1 MRFNRPLTLHPLA
14 AAMLIAGVL
23 TSALAQAD
31 ETAPAA
37 PTPMAK
43 LPEAPKLVLTGNKE
57 LFNEATSAAMPL
69 TPAQIEQLRAQL
81 NATQTALHD
90 GPPPELRTPRILA
103 SFAPGATVQVI
114 HVVQGYPTTLSFLD
128 NSGHPWA
135 ISSVA
140 YNKAWFTVD
149 QPAATQK
156 TAPENVLT
164 ISALTVSASSTLPV
178 LLKGAPA
185 PVILLLQTGSTVADV
200 SASVVMN
207 ARAPTSPSD
216 VIETPPVSA
225 VADET
230 MMLFLSNTP
239 PVGAIALVTHQ
250 SGLQAWQ
257 FKDATYVRT
266 QDYLL
271 SPAWTGSGSS
281 PDGMHVYQTEN
292 TATVLLQQRDGHT
305 AMINLDKA
313 ADHE

>member
-1 MRFNRPLTLHPLA
+1 MHFKSQFKLQALVATL
-14 AAMLIAGVL
+14 LISGLIGSVSVRADDAG
-23 TSALAQAD
+23 
-31 ETAPAA
+31 PAA

-81 NATQTALHD
+81 SATQTALHD

-103 SFAPGATVQVI
+103 SFAPGATVQVV

-140 YNKAWFTVD
+140 FNKSWFIVD

-164 ISALTVSASSTLPV
+164 ISALTASASSTLPV

-185 PVILLLQTGSTVADV
+185 PVILLLQTDAKIADV

-230 MMLFLSNTP
+230 MMLFLSDTP

-250 SGLQAWQ
+250 AGLQAWQ
-257 FKDATYVRT
+257 FKDSTYVRT

-305 AMINLDKA
+305 AMINLEKA
-313 ADHE
+313 ADNE